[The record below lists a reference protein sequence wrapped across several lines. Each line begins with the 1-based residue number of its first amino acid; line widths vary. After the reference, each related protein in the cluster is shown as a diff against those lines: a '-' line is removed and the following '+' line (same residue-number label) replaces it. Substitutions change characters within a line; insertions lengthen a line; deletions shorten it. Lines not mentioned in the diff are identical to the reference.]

1 MKLIE
6 VLNLLEHS
14 KDVAALCTVTVALSH
29 GDCFGVECIRCP
41 LRDSY
46 ETRVTD
52 AMTRRETHEAD

>member
-14 KDVAALCTVTVALSH
+14 KDAAALCTVTVSLSH

-41 LRDSY
+41 LRGSDEAS
-46 ETRVTD
+46 VTD
-52 AMTRRETHEAD
+52 AMTGETHEAD